1 MLRVYRLLGFVA
13 VSNSYYYV
21 PFFVPLIH
29 ISVSLDDLFQRI
41 AFIYDRSKMAL
52 FDYLSQSNKIFG
64 ARPRHST
71 VYRDVL
77 SALRQCVLA
86 LYF

>member
-1 MLRVYRLLGFVA
+1 M
-13 VSNSYYYV
+13 SHSYYYIPLFV
-21 PFFVPLIH
+21 PFIH

-41 AFIYDRSKMAL
+41 ASVYDRSKMAL
-52 FDYLSQSNKIFG
+52 FDYLFHSDKIFG

-71 VYRDVL
+71 VYRGVL
-77 SALRQCVLA
+77 TALRQCVPA